1 MDQGYKH
8 FSHLHNLI
16 KHELPEG
23 VDVSCSG
30 CHASATGTIYVC
42 WSCNFYLHDQCYQA
56 TRSMKH
62 PSHPPHPLTLVPY
75 PTYHSNSFYCNSCQ
89 VIGTGFSYSCA
100 DCEFDLHVQCAYSIT
115 QAASF
120 KHSHQFQELV
130 PSGWNGMHNSNIDYH
145 VPFVSAPDQSPPIPF
160 AGVQY
165 HSTSYDLSYGSI
177 PPAATQD
184 PSMVHSVASVSIP
197 MSSQNQIAS
206 SQYPSMGQIRPFS
219 APNPENQIPGVQE
232 SSMHPNR
239 PSVSI
244 STGTGYPQTEPSV
257 SIPISYPLNIIP
269 SSQDPLPG
277 PPVSILTSSQDR
289 VASTQYPY
297 MAQTRPSV
305 SIPTNCPPNPIPRA
319 KDPPTS
325 QTGPSDSIPTSSH
338 NSSAQYPSMGQV
350 GPVSIPTNYPQN
362 PIHRA
367 QDRPTP
373 QTGTSDSIPT
383 SSHNS
388 SALYPSM
395 GQLGPVSIP
404 TNYPQNPIPRAQDPP
419 TPQTGPSN
427 SIPTSSDNSSAQYPS
442 MGQTGPSVSIPTN
455 YPQNP
460 NPRAQDPPKPQT
472 EPSDSI
478 PTSSHNSSTQYP
490 STGPTNPSDSFT
502 NSHDHPPPQN
512 ISKDTKLMHSSHP
525 HNLSRVTL
533 QEDEEDEVI
542 CSGCE
547 ETLVG
552 NGYLCVEPDCN
563 FHLHESCFHLK
574 KEIHHKS
581 HPEHP
586 LTLLP
591 RAPYNNK
598 DGEFTCNA
606 CFSDGT
612 GFTYHCSICKFD
624 LHVQCVSLP
633 ETMKRDDHE
642 HMLKLLYSCP
652 VKHKEHMFT
661 CDVCHGEVQKDRW
674 AYYCESCDYGTHLG
688 CVDCEVCERDS
699 ILDTQAQLQRL
710 QLQME
715 MARQQAQFMASMG
728 SSLANL
734 VG

>member
-30 CHASATGTIYVC
+30 CHASATGTVYVC

-145 VPFVSAPDQSPPIPF
+145 VPFFSTPDQSPPIPF

-177 PPAATQD
+177 PPVTTQD

-232 SSMHPNR
+232 SSMHLNR
-239 PSVSI
+239 PSASI
-244 STGTGYPQTEPSV
+244 PTGTRYPQTEPSV
-257 SIPISYPLNIIP
+257 SIPTSYPLNTIP

-277 PPVSILTSSQDR
+277 PPVSIPTSSQDL
-289 VASTQYPY
+289 VASTQ
-297 MAQTRPSV
+297 
-305 SIPTNCPPNPIPRA
+305 
-319 KDPPTS
+319 
-325 QTGPSDSIPTSSH
+325 
-338 NSSAQYPSMGQV
+338 
-350 GPVSIPTNYPQN
+350 
-362 PIHRA
+362 
-367 QDRPTP
+367 
-373 QTGTSDSIPT
+373 
-383 SSHNS
+383 
-388 SALYPSM
+388 
-395 GQLGPVSIP
+395 
-404 TNYPQNPIPRAQDPP
+404 
-419 TPQTGPSN
+419 
-427 SIPTSSDNSSAQYPS
+427 
-442 MGQTGPSVSIPTN
+442 
-455 YPQNP
+455 
-460 NPRAQDPPKPQT
+460 
-472 EPSDSI
+472 
-478 PTSSHNSSTQYP
+478 
-490 STGPTNPSDSFT
+490 
-502 NSHDHPPPQN
+502 
-512 ISKDTKLMHSSHP
+512 
-525 HNLSRVTL
+525 VTL

-552 NGYLCVEPDCN
+552 NGYSCVEPDCN

-591 RAPYNNK
+591 QAPYNNK

-624 LHVQCVSLP
+624 LHVLCVSLP

-642 HMLKLLYSCP
+642 HMLKLLYPCP

-715 MARQQAQFMASMG
+715 MARQQAQFMANMG

-734 VG
+734 AG